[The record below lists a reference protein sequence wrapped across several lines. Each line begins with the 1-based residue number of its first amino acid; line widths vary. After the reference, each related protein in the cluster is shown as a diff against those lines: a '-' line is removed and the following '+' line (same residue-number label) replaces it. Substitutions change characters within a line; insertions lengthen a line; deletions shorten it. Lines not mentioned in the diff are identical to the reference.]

1 MSTWATVFLG
11 IIAVATLVTAI
22 LQVVLLVAAAQL
34 VRRIGKFVD
43 VIEGVIEQDVRPIIA
58 SVSNIARDASRV
70 ASLAVAQVER
80 ADEMLSGAV
89 HRIEELLATVQALIS
104 KTLRDGN
111 ALMMGIRAVMAAIRA
126 FQGRRRRRGEDDEAL
141 FI

>member
-11 IIAVATLVTAI
+11 IIAMATLITAI

-34 VRRIGKFVD
+34 VRRLGRFVD
-43 VIEGVIEQDVRPIIA
+43 IIEQDVRPILA
-58 SVSNIARDASRV
+58 NVSNIARDASRV
-70 ASLAVAQVER
+70 ASLALAQVER
-80 ADEMLSGAV
+80 ADQLLSSTV
-89 HRIEELLATVQALIS
+89 HRIEDLLTHVQTLITS
-104 KTLRDGN
+104 TLREGN

-126 FQGRRRRRGEDDEAL
+126 FQGRRRRRGDDDDAL

>member
-11 IIAVATLVTAI
+11 IIAMATLVTAI

-34 VRRIGKFVD
+34 VRRVGKFVD
-43 VIEGVIEQDVRPIIA
+43 IIEEDVRPIIT
-58 SVSNIARDASRV
+58 SVSSIARDASRV
-70 ASLAVAQVER
+70 ASLAAAQVER
-80 ADEMLSGAV
+80 ADQALSNTV
-89 HRIEELLATVQALIS
+89 HRVEELLAHVQTLVAT
-104 KTLRDGN
+104 TLRDGN

>member
-11 IIAVATLVTAI
+11 IIAMATLITAI

-34 VRRIGKFVD
+34 VRRLGRFVD
-43 VIEGVIEQDVRPIIA
+43 IIEQDVRPILA

-80 ADEMLSGAV
+80 ADQLLSNTV
-89 HRIEELLATVQALIS
+89 HRIEDLLAHVQTLITT
-104 KTLRDGN
+104 TLREGN

-126 FQGRRRRRGEDDEAL
+126 FQGRRRRRGDDDDAL

>member
-11 IIAVATLVTAI
+11 IIAMATLVTAI

-34 VRRIGKFVD
+34 VRRVGKFVD
-43 VIEGVIEQDVRPIIA
+43 IIEEDVRPIIT
-58 SVSNIARDASRV
+58 SVSSIARDASRV
-70 ASLAVAQVER
+70 ASLAAAQVER
-80 ADEMLSGAV
+80 ADQALSNTV
-89 HRIEELLATVQALIS
+89 LRVEELLAHVQTLVTT
-104 KTLRDGN
+104 TLRDGN